1 MALKITYHSADN
13 ADHARFDFGLHA
25 NVMPPQVGNRIDVPV
40 GGVSNRDAVS
50 QNVFAR
56 LLPEGEDCVIA
67 WGVNAIANASNGFP
81 MKDGVEQWVY
91 LKAGERISVI
101 AAA

>member
-1 MALKITYHSADN
+1 MTLKITYHASAI
-13 ADHARFDFGLHA
+13 AEKARRAVSPPA
-25 NVMPPQVGNRIDVPV
+25 NVMPAQIGNRVNVSV
-40 GGVSNRDAVS
+40 GSVSNQTAVS

-56 LLPEGEDCVIA
+56 LLPDGEDCVIA
-67 WGVNAIANASNGFP
+67 WGVDAVANATNGFP
-81 MKDGVEQWVY
+81 LKDGIEQWIF